1 MEASAPPP
9 PFDYIEFMR
18 SFPHH
23 YPYECVGIIAFLL
36 YVQLYFMGNTTNKR
50 IALKFVQST
59 YAFFKGNFTQVG
71 VTN

>member
-9 PFDYIEFMR
+9 TEAFDYLEFMR

-36 YVQLYFMGNTTNKR
+36 YV
-50 IALKFVQST
+50 
-59 YAFFKGNFTQVG
+59 
-71 VTN
+71 